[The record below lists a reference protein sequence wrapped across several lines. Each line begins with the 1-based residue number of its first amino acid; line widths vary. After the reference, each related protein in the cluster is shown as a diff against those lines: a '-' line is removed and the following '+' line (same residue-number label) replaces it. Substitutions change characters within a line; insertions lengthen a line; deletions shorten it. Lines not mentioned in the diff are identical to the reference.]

1 MWTSDYRLLHARTEE
16 IHANTMHTLVV
27 VFLCILCILFLLVVL
42 DS

>member
-27 VFLCILCILFLLVVL
+27 VYFYAYYAYY
-42 DS
+42 SY